1 MLTPERYE
9 KQKNELE
16 VIKSIYDK
24 EVKAFKIQDCWK
36 VYFFFYN

>member
-16 VIKSIYDK
+16 VIQSIYDK
-24 EVKAFKIQDCWK
+24 SVKAYKIQDCWK
-36 VYFFFYN
+36 VC